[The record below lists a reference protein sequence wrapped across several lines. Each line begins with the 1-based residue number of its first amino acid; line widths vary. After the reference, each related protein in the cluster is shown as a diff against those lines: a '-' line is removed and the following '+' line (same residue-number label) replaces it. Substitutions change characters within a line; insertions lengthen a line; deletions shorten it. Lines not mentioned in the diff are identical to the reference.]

1 LETLAQINQKMRNPM
16 EKILKFVIKAVGSI
30 LSLLIKFILD
40 VLGDVYGRFVKY
52 FGLLLFAA
60 LVAYLGSPAP

>member
-1 LETLAQINQKMRNPM
+1 M